1 MRACFAGSFPE
12 RSRSLWA
19 NGGLWYHARLKCCDR
34 GILLNWL
41 SNHKR
46 FTTVLALAYLVAN
59 IFTHETVQH
68 IAKWIQD
75 SLTPAG
81 TNTLVTVVAL
91 LLLLVA
97 AVMIPARLRHARQ
110 KFLKIFYCVVT
121 TAFLVMAYTR
131 LFMINTESIHFVQYA
146 LLAVIVFAITPR
158 FGETVLLV
166 TILGAIDESYQYWV
180 LNRHQPQYLDFNDM
194 ILNLEGAAI
203 GVLALAVLVRPNSD
217 APPPPPSSLGRF
229 LKSPALLIATGIA
242 LVAGLLAVLGEV
254 ALYPESSAWIVLR
267 SIGPPPAEFYT
278 TSYWGKTC
286 HVLMPWEGL
295 LMIAGMTV
303 FYVFLDFRLA
313 LQFRRLH

>member
-1 MRACFAGSFPE
+1 M
-12 RSRSLWA
+12 
-19 NGGLWYHARLKCCDR
+19 
-34 GILLNWL
+34 NWL
-41 SNHKR
+41 SHHKR
-46 FTTVLALAYLVAN
+46 STTVLALAYLVAN

-81 TNTLVTVVAL
+81 TNTLVTVIAL
-91 LLLLVA
+91 LLLPVA
-97 AVMIPARLRHARQ
+97 AVIIFIRLRHSRQ

-121 TAFLVMAYTR
+121 AAFVVMTYTR
-131 LFMINTESIHFVQYA
+131 MFMINTESIHFIQYA
-146 LLAVIVFAITPR
+146 LLAIIVFAVRPR
-158 FGETVLLV
+158 FGETVLMV

-203 GVLALAVLVRPNSD
+203 GVLALAVLLRPNAD
-217 APPPPPSSLGRF
+217 AAPEPSYSLGRF
-229 LKSPALLIATGIA
+229 LKSPAFLIATGIA

-254 ALYPESSAWIVLR
+254 ALYCESGAWIVLR
-267 SIGPPPAEFYT
+267 SIGPPPADFYT

-295 LMIAGMTV
+295 LMIAGMTA

-313 LQFRRLH
+313 LQFRRPG

>member
-1 MRACFAGSFPE
+1 MRVHFARSFPE
-12 RSRSLWA
+12 RSRCLWT
-19 NGGLWYHARLKCCDR
+19 NRGLWYHARLKCCNWET
-34 GILLNWL
+34 LLNWL

-46 FTTVLALAYLVAN
+46 FATVLALAYLVAN

-97 AVMIPARLRHARQ
+97 AVMIPARLRHAPQ

-121 TAFLVMAYTR
+121 AAFVVMTYTR

-146 LLAVIVFAITPR
+146 LLAVIVFAVTPR

-180 LNRHQPQYLDFNDM
+180 LNRNEPQYLDFNDM

-203 GVLALAVLVRPNSD
+203 GVLALAVLARPNSD
-217 APPPPPSSLGRF
+217 TAPSATYSISRF
-229 LKSPALLIATGIA
+229 LKSPAFLMAMGIA

-254 ALYPESSAWIVLR
+254 ALYCESGAWVVLR
-267 SIGPPPAEFYT
+267 SIGPPPTEFYT

-295 LMIAGMTV
+295 LMIAGMTA
-303 FYVFLDFRLA
+303 FYVFLDFRLV
-313 LQFRRLH
+313 LQFRRLR